1 MATFVFKLHGVLRH
15 REMIEQEKQRA
26 FALAQAQKSAVQA
39 EIKRLDETVQ
49 QALIDLRTNHLTGSL
64 NLSFL
69 AAHRRFMLA
78 MQRQGIELMQ
88 RLQEKQKNVDAAQTE
103 LAEAAKQRKIMDKL
117 RERQQERWQ
126 AEISRKETA
135 QLDEVAMQ
143 MTFQNSTAAAMAGDV
158 VEPESLG

>member
-1 MATFVFKLHGVLRH
+1 MAQFIFKLHGVLRH

-26 FALAQAQKSAVQA
+26 FALAQAAKAAAQA

-49 QALIDLRTNHLTGSL
+49 QALVDLRANHLTGSL

-88 RLQEKQKNVDAAQTE
+88 KLQEAQKKVDAAQDE
-103 LAEAAKQRKIMDKL
+103 LAEAAKQRKIMDK
-117 RERQQERWQ
+117 
-126 AEISRKETA
+126 
-135 QLDEVAMQ
+135 
-143 MTFQNSTAAAMAGDV
+143 
-158 VEPESLG
+158 